1 MLKMIKALLEGLPL
15 KKIKIAL
22 IIAGLLLIA
31 GLFINLRI
39 VNNKNAK
46 LKADNDRLTANQ
58 IQLYS
63 QNLSVTK
70 QVLRYKELA
79 GDLRLQVEKLA
90 DSLRVKPKQIT
101 KIEYRT
107 ITEYDT
113 VPVPVDVNPIQKDF
127 WLIADTGKCFI
138 WQGTAKLK
146 EQDLKVTR
154 DIFEYENKITEAFY
168 RKRPHKFL
176 FIKWGKR
183 VNYHDI
189 NPACGEA
196 KVETF
201 EFIK

>member
-1 MLKMIKALLEGLPL
+1 MLTAIKTLIAGLPL
-15 KKIKIAL
+15 KKIGIAL
-22 IIAGLLLIA
+22 IIAALLLIA

-39 VNNKNAK
+39 VNNRNAK

-58 IQLYS
+58 VQLYS

-79 GDLRLQVEKLA
+79 GELKSQVEKLA
-90 DSLRVKPKQIT
+90 DSLRIKPKQII

-113 VPVPVDVNPIQKDF
+113 VPVLVDVNPIQKNE
-127 WLIADTGKCFI
+127 WLIADTGKCHI
-138 WQGTAKLK
+138 WRGIAKLELDSLIVK
-146 EQDLKVTR
+146 RT
-154 DIFEYENKITEAFY
+154 EYSNENELEEAFY

-176 FIKWGKR
+176 FIKWGKW
-183 VNYHDI
+183 VNYHDVK
-189 NPACGEA
+189 PTCGEA
-196 KVETF
+196 KVEQF